1 MAVNTTI
8 CNQSDGVFPKAKLY
22 KYVHRQNKILGTS
35 TIQLNIKNLTSI
47 FGRYRFI

>member
-1 MAVNTTI
+1 MVVNI
-8 CNQSDGVFPKAKLY
+8 IIFNQSDGAFPKAKLY
-22 KYVHRQNKILGTS
+22 KYVHKQNKILGTS